1 MASVPSES
9 VSDDEQLKCI
19 PITVP
24 TVLVQRYELG
34 PLLGQG
40 GSAQVYW
47 AWDQPL
53 NRAVAVKL
61 FAPGVAGPDRN
72 RQNHELAALK
82 RLIHPGLV
90 ELYEAGADHGR
101 TYLVM
106 RLARGPSLADRLR
119 DMPMPV
125 ATVAEVGAQ
134 MADTLAYVHANGV
147 THRDIKPANVL
158 LDEQDGAL
166 LADFGIAL
174 LVDCTRVTLSGAVIG
189 TAAYMAPEQVRGEL
203 VGPPADV
210 YSLGLVLLEALTGR
224 REYPGTGVE
233 SACARLHRA
242 PDVPEDLPAG
252 LTHLLRRMTAIEPA
266 ERPRSAAVASALQVA
281 VIELGGLATVRTD
294 LLTQLLDEPAF
305 RSAAVPGR
313 LRRRVLL
320 AGTASSVLLAA
331 GLTGLTPLDPTS
343 NGATGIASP
352 PPSTGTVLPVPST
365 GAAGFTASGTGLPH
379 RSAIGP
385 APGGAI
391 AVTSP
396 PPSTGTVLPVPS
408 TGAAGS
414 TASGTGLP
422 HRRVIAPAPGGATA
436 ITSPPPTTAT
446 APPAPATDPARSA
459 APPVPLRRVPLPR
472 GIPPAEETSSTTPPP
487 PVTGKPVPQADA
499 PAPTQAPTPPHS
511 RASSSRANA
520 TPSVS
525 GHSGNDP
532 SAGSPGA
539 RRN

>member
-119 DMPMPV
+119 DMPLPV

-158 LDEQDGAL
+158 LDEQDGAV

-365 GAAGFTASGTGLPH
+365 GAAGSTASGTGLPH
-379 RSAIGP
+379 RSAIG
-385 APGGAI
+385 
-391 AVTSP
+391 
-396 PPSTGTVLPVPS
+396 
-408 TGAAGS
+408 
-414 TASGTGLP
+414 
-422 HRRVIAPAPGGATA
+422 PAPGGATA